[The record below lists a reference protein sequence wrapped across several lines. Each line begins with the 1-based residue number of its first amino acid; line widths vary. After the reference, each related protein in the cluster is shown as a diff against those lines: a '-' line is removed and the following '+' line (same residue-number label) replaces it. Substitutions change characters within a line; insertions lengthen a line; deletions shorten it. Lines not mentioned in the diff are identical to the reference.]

1 MSQITSKRPDT
12 RLLKKYQ
19 CTNCQTEFTTHFKVT
34 HCDICEKAHQNK
46 PILYKKSQQ
55 TVNKNL

>member
-34 HCDICEKAHQNK
+34 HYDICKK
-46 PILYKKSQQ
+46 PYQKNWFYIKKSQQ
-55 TVNKNL
+55 TVYKNL